1 MIFLRRKS
9 DHCLALSV
17 PESLRQSSCWDVT
30 DVTLVCEDHA
40 TSPCLTL
47 QNFVKPNQLLRS
59 GPNFEP
65 GQFSGHLDR
74 FEKKIRFHQTFY
86 LAQFYLLPCFVSES
100 GRHSSVCNIGFSKSG
115 LHNLWQPCSWVV
127 KKWRENEKM
136 KMNGE
141 RMRKWREIHSLHF
154 LIFPSFPP
162 SLSISCIKNCLI

>member
-30 DVTLVCEDHA
+30 DVTLVCKDHA
-40 TSPCLTL
+40 TFPCLTL
-47 QNFVKPNQLLRS
+47 QSFAKPNQLLRS

-115 LHNLWQPCSWVV
+115 LHNLWQPCSWAV

-136 KMNGE
+136 K
-141 RMRKWREIHSLHF
+141 RKWRE
-154 LIFPSFPP
+154 
-162 SLSISCIKNCLI
+162 NEEMER